1 MASEQSMHAS
11 RDPQGQSN
19 GAPARPDTAAE
30 PVVRAARGRDRR
42 TGIVLVSAV
51 ACLSLGAASGAWGW
65 ARWTASKLDGEWRQ
79 AREAGDWERAVAV
92 ARRLAAF
99 RSEDGDFWLDLADC
113 ARELDDPELAAIALG
128 HVPEDDPRHLNAL
141 LLQADLLFG
150 ELDRPLEAAAV
161 WRRVLEMDP
170 LNATAFQRLIY
181 FYAMTVQRAEL
192 VRTIRLAMERHREP
206 PEAYTY
212 LVLSDRLQFSD
223 ALFRIRRW
231 RKQTPDSEILEVADA
246 YFSSRQRGRTAEGA
260 EIPEVREGSVH
271 PAMQQCLRKY
281 PKNLEVLAYHAE
293 QARLRG
299 DHDALRR
306 ILLEAPPQA
315 ERDARFWRF
324 RGWLLRV
331 TDRLPD
337 AEAAYRE
344 ALRRNA
350 YDWRARLELAAI
362 LRLLGKPQE
371 AAEQSRIALLGKKLE
386 RRLLELPNAAALDGT
401 IVADLYAYAKRVGD
415 EQVVRALEH
424 RGVRL

>member
-1 MASEQSMHAS
+1 MAPERLTDDTVPTRKETATGSSPPDSARRPLHRTVTLALAAAALLAGTAVGTRGWAKWKAS
-11 RDPQGQSN
+11 QLDRQWRSALDERDWQ
-19 GAPARPDTAAE
+19 
-30 PVVRAARGRDRR
+30 RAA
-42 TGIVLVSAV
+42 
-51 ACLSLGAASGAWGW
+51 
-65 ARWTASKLDGEWRQ
+65 
-79 AREAGDWERAVAV
+79 AV
-92 ARRLAAF
+92 ARRLAVF
-99 RSEDGDFWLDLADC
+99 RTADGDFWLDLADC
-113 ARELDDPELAAIALG
+113 ARELDDAELAAIALG

-161 WRRVLEMDP
+161 WKRMLQLDP

-192 VRTIRLAMERHREP
+192 VETIRLAMERHREP

-231 RKQTPDSEILEVADA
+231 RKQTPGSEILEVADA
-246 YFSSRQRGRTAEGA
+246 YFASQQRRPAANGT

-306 ILLEAPPQA
+306 ILLEAPPEA

-324 RGWLLRV
+324 RGWLLRLA
-331 TDRLPD
+331 DRLPD
-337 AEAAYRE
+337 AEAAYRQ
-344 ALRRNA
+344 ALNRNA

-362 LRLLGKPQE
+362 LRLSGKTGE
-371 AAEQSRIALLGKKLE
+371 AAEQSRIALLGKTLE
-386 RRLLELPNAAALDGT
+386 RRLLELPNAAALDGP
-401 IVADLYAYAKRVGD
+401 IVARLYEYARQLGD
-415 EQVVRALEH
+415 RQVVRALEY